1 MRARVAYVHPCK
13 RCGHLHG
20 QTMVQRIRRGFQTMY
35 RASNFEGSTEWP
47 TIRDAE
53 LDACDHWATLN
64 KTKTTNKEEN

>member
-1 MRARVAYVHPCK
+1 
-13 RCGHLHG
+13 
-20 QTMVQRIRRGFQTMY
+20 MVQRIRRGFQTMY

-64 KTKTTNKEEN
+64 KTETTNKEEN